1 MNTPITYW
9 ILTDKEGIDLSDG
22 KDRYVAGQA
31 MPKFYLG
38 GNINFRYKQFDIQ
51 TQFSGAFGHKI
62 YKNGTSS
69 YMNMSQFPTYNVMKE
84 APEKKYYLIRP

>member
-1 MNTPITYW
+1 
-9 ILTDKEGIDLSDG
+9 
-22 KDRYVAGQA
+22 

-62 YKNGTSS
+62 YNGTSLS
-69 YMNMSQFPTYNVMKE
+69 YMNMSLFPTYNVME
-84 APEKKYYLIRP
+84 GAPEKNIHGWREVIMCTLIISLWDGT